1 MKKGDLR
8 VYWHP
13 QVPCPAFY
21 VPVKTPTEAAKILE
35 VLANYDI
42 FQFENRIKPDYANAG
57 GLQVCDPDDKDGVWS
72 DWYDEETGYDIDEWW
87 NDVLSSESDRVNA
100 R

>member
-1 MKKGDLR
+1 MTPKGALR

-13 QVPCPAFY
+13 QVPCKAFH
-21 VPVKTPTEAAKILE
+21 VDVKTPQEAAKILD

-57 GLQVCDPDDKDGVWS
+57 GLQEFDGKEWL
-72 DWYDEETGYDIDEWW
+72 DWEDAETGQDIDAWW
-87 NDVLSSESDRVNA
+87 NDVLTSESDRVNA